1 MNVIKVDKVV
11 KTYGDLT
18 AVAGLSFQ
26 AGERE
31 ILALVG
37 PDGAGKTSLFRSMC
51 GLIVFD
57 SGGIEIMG
65 HDVASD
71 FDRIKKLLGYMPQ
84 TFSLYPDLSVEENLR
99 FYAGLF
105 GSGKHQ
111 FNEKKGP
118 LYEFSGLGP
127 FRARRA
133 GNLSGGMKQKLAL
146 SCALIHD
153 PKVLILDEPTTGVD
167 PLSRRQFWD
176 ILKTLR
182 DGGATIVVSTPYM
195 DEVERADRAVF
206 VHRGKKLAEG
216 TPDELARRYEG
227 GVYRVKIEPT
237 AERVRE
243 LSGVEGV
250 TARRFGATLHVY
262 TSVSM
267 SMDELR
273 GKLAGRGIEPDLVEK
288 IDPELEDTFIQLM
301 GA

>member
-1 MNVIKVDKVV
+1 MNVVTVDKVV

-51 GLIVFD
+51 GLVVFD

-105 GSGKHQ
+105 GLGRHR

-127 FRARRA
+127 FRGRRA

-167 PLSRRQFWD
+167 PLSRRQFWN

-182 DGGATIVVSTPYM
+182 DGGATIIVSTPYM

-243 LSGVEGV
+243 LSGVEGIA
-250 TARRFGATLHVY
+250 ARRFGATLHVY